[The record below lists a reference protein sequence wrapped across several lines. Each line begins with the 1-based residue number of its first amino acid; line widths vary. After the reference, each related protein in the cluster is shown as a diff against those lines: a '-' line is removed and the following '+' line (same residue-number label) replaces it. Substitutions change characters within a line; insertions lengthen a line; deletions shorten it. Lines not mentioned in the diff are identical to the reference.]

1 MADERA
7 PKLTTELIVDT
18 AINVADR
25 DGLPALSMRRIA
37 DELGV
42 GAMSLYRHIADK
54 DALLEAMAEEIG
66 RRFPYPVDDPGPW
79 SWRERVAIAV
89 DVDWQLYRRHPWV
102 VLAYSAPRYSFG
114 VDALEGLDW
123 LAAGFTDLGVDITTA
138 TEMALA
144 VWNYVNGVALAQ
156 VSEQLLDASPG
167 ERPSGL
173 ADLIAGR
180 VTSRL
185 PHLSTLSDAAE
196 AARLNDPRAL
206 LDAGVD
212 YLCAGF
218 EAKAASSTS

>member
-1 MADERA
+1 
-7 PKLTTELIVDT
+7 
-18 AINVADR
+18 
-25 DGLPALSMRRIA
+25 
-37 DELGV
+37 
-42 GAMSLYRHIADK
+42 
-54 DALLEAMAEEIG
+54 
-66 RRFPYPVDDPGPW
+66 
-79 SWRERVAIAV
+79 
-89 DVDWQLYRRHPWV
+89 
-102 VLAYSAPRYSFG
+102 
-114 VDALEGLDW
+114 
-123 LAAGFTDLGVDITTA
+123 
-138 TEMALA
+138 MALA

-218 EAKAASSTS
+218 EAKAASSMSPTTSTTPRRINRVLSRPGAGVPRPG